1 MPEKEIKKDE
11 QLEGYNNLL
20 EDIKS
25 IMHKDLSKTYKAV
38 DNIKVQTYWHA
49 EKSEI
54 SGILEILI
62 YKNIPLCLQWLGMA
76 NDYMHGIFF

>member
-1 MPEKEIKKDE
+1 MKQKRLPSFES
-11 QLEGYNNLL
+11 YTALL
-20 EDIKS
+20 KDIKS
-25 IMHKDLSKTYKAV
+25 LLQRGLLKAYKAV

-62 YKNIPLCLQWLGMA
+62 SKRLEKES
-76 NDYMHGIFF
+76 

>member
-1 MPEKEIKKDE
+1 MPKKEIKKDD

-25 IMHKDLSKTYKAV
+25 IMHKGLSKAYKAV

-49 EKSEI
+49 
-54 SGILEILI
+54 
-62 YKNIPLCLQWLGMA
+62 
-76 NDYMHGIFF
+76 